1 MSTKAN
7 DALQER
13 LVSWKRIANYLDCS
27 ERTARRW
34 RNAEGL
40 PIHNATGGASGTV
53 FAFKSELDAWLKS
66 RPADKSAAPPQA
78 ASAPRQNRAWLVVM
92 VAGALLAAVALSTW
106 SNTRSNRAANTI
118 DPDRIALGAFVV
130 DPAREDAPVLRE
142 MLKSKFSVT
151 FARNG
156 LDVVSENSGSS
167 APAAFEL
174 SGALDDA
181 PSGSTISLSL
191 VHQTSG
197 GLLWAKSLG
206 AADEGATAHAG
217 ATYAASVLRCL
228 LNFHSAVP
236 EFSAET
242 LRHIARFCDATLD
255 DEAGINI
262 VAFAER
268 IRESA
273 PDNPSANAIFA
284 GTLAITQMSW
294 ENWFSKEPLS
304 AAQSRDRK
312 IIAHA
317 LSNDPKNRLARSAL
331 VLIDAAAARKDLAQA
346 MTILENALGDGI
358 SDFYLPHIHGRLL
371 YLAGRHDDA
380 MQQYFIILATNPY
393 DGALRANLAMVLAAQ
408 GNNEMAY
415 NHFERAMRDQPAR
428 KFIPWVYLESALF
441 YGDPDFAETLVNGVV
456 GEAAELSDLQR
467 SCFNAFL
474 AVRKREGESRSAI
487 KACSELEPWHQFRI
501 FAALGEADRAFAVGQ
516 GYWDYAPNGVVYAM
530 LPEFADMR
538 RDQRFWAE
546 AEKFGLIDYWRET
559 RNYPDFC
566 RQDDDL
572 DCDAWITSPNA
583 YQQKASLT
591 P

>member
-1 MSTKAN
+1 MSAKAN

-13 LVSWKRIANYLDCS
+13 LVSWKRIAKYLGCS

-34 RNAEGL
+34 RDAEGL

-53 FAFKSELDAWLKS
+53 FAFKGELDAWLKS
-66 RPADKSAAPPQA
+66 RPADKSATPPQA
-78 ASAPRQNRAWLVVM
+78 EIAPRQNAVWLGVM
-92 VAGALLAAVALSTW
+92 VAAALIAAIALSTW
-106 SNTRSNRAANTI
+106 SNARSNRAANNV

-130 DPAREDAPVLRE
+130 DPARNDAAALRE

-151 FARNG
+151 LAGSG
-156 LDVVSENSGSS
+156 LDVVSENFESS

-174 SGALDDA
+174 SGTLDDA

-191 VHQTSG
+191 NHRMSG
-197 GLLWAKSLG
+197 GLLWAKSVG

-228 LNFHSAVP
+228 LNFHSAAP

-284 GTLAITQMSW
+284 GTLAITHMSW
-294 ENWFSKEPLS
+294 ENWVSKEALG
-304 AAQSRDRK
+304 AAQSRDRE

-317 LSNDPKNRLARSAL
+317 LSNNPQNRLARSAL
-331 VLIDAAAARKDLAQA
+331 VLIDAGAVRNDFAQA
-346 MTILENALGDGI
+346 MTLLENALGDGL
-358 SDFYLPHIHGRLL
+358 SDFYLPHIHARLL
-371 YLAGRHDDA
+371 YLVGRHDDA
-380 MQQYFIILATNPY
+380 LQQYFKIAATDPY
-393 DGALRANLAMVLAAQ
+393 DGALRAKLAMVLAAQ

-415 NHFERAMRDQPAR
+415 HHFERAMRDQPGR
-428 KFIPWVYLESALF
+428 KFIPWIYLESAMF
-441 YGDPDFAETLVNGVV
+441 YGDPSFAETLVNGAV

-474 AVRKREGESRSAI
+474 AARKRESESQPAI
-487 KACSELEPWHQFRI
+487 KPCSKLEPWHQFRI
-501 FAALGEADRAFAVGQ
+501 FAALGETDRAFAVAQ

-538 RDQRFWAE
+538 GDRRFWAE
-546 AEKFGLIDYWRET
+546 AEKFGFIDYWRET
-559 RNYPDFC
+559 RSYPDFC

-572 DCDAWITSPNA
+572 DCDAWIASPNS
-583 YQQKASLT
+583 YQPKASLA